1 MSDVTGV
8 TSASGGTSAA
18 TTKTTTTAKKTDSSF
33 KETLAKVAGHKYAE
47 IKNGDRKG
55 MFVNQSGNDRN
66 GQAFHLVVRNGHEF
80 HVYGE
85 GKNRRVFEVP
95 TAKTASDATA
105 TTGS

>member
-8 TSASGGTSAA
+8 TGASGGTAA
-18 TTKTTTTAKKTDSSF
+18 TTKTTTAKKTDTAF

-55 MFVNQSGNDRN
+55 MFVNQSGNARN
-66 GQAFHLVVRNGHEF
+66 GEAFKLVERHGHEF

-85 GKNRRVFEVP
+85 GKDRKVFEVP
-95 TAKTASDATA
+95 AAKKSAS
-105 TTGS
+105 SS

>member
-8 TSASGGTSAA
+8 TSASGGTSSA
-18 TTKTTTTAKKTDSSF
+18 TTKTTSTKKTDTAF

-55 MFVNQSGNDRN
+55 MFVNQSGNARN
-66 GQAFHLVVRNGHEF
+66 GEAFKLVQRGGHEF

-85 GKNRRVFEVP
+85 GKDRKVFEVP
-95 TAKTASDATA
+95 VVKKTS
-105 TTGS
+105 